1 MTSPKRIPPAAVLAM
16 IVALSGGCQSV
27 LEFPHRQ
34 DYAALRAIKTGA
46 TEAEIRSALGEPAFV
61 YPKGTGP
68 EIYCMAGRA
77 CLTDRIVTS
86 RLLVYIRGKP
96 SAFYFLDASGRVE
109 YVSVGGA

>member
-1 MTSPKRIPPAAVLAM
+1 
-16 IVALSGGCQSV
+16 
-27 LEFPHRQ
+27 
-34 DYAALRAIKTGA
+34 
-46 TEAEIRSALGEPAFV
+46 
-61 YPKGTGP
+61 
-68 EIYCMAGRA
+68 MAGRA